1 MKLETVMAL
10 ALSLVALPSLLPAQQ
25 KSQEE
30 LAKLRDEK
38 MALEVFQKADWIFDY
53 DKARA
58 AAKDQ
63 QKPIFAYFTRSYA
76 G

>member
-1 MKLETVMAL
+1 MKPKTVMAL
-10 ALSLVALPSLLPAQQ
+10 ALSLVASPSLLSAQQ
-25 KSQEE
+25 KTQEE

-53 DKARA
+53 DKAIA
-58 AAKDQ
+58 AAKERQ
-63 QKPIFAYFTRSYA
+63 QPIFAYFTRSYA